1 MKPRRT
7 RDICLLIL
15 ALCALP
21 GAIAAPADGNIEV
34 AFSPHG
40 EATELVIKC
49 IDSARTS
56 IRVSS
61 YSFTSK
67 PIADALVRAHERG
80 IDVKVLMDKSQK
92 RHDTASYLSEMGVP
106 LRIDARHAIYH
117 NKFLVIDDRHVETG
131 SFNYTRAAQRS
142 NAENVLLVWNNP
154 SLAHQY
160 ADDWALHWQHSEPY
174 AARYRSSAAAA
185 QD

>member
-1 MKPRRT
+1 MKLRRT
-7 RDICLLIL
+7 RNICLFIL
-15 ALCALP
+15 AL
-21 GAIAAPADGNIEV
+21 GACCQAAADGAIEV

-40 EATELVIKC
+40 EATELVIKG

-92 RHDTASYLSEMGVP
+92 SQRHGAASYLAEMGVP

-117 NKFLVIDDRHVETG
+117 NKFLIIDDRHVETG
-131 SFNYTRAAQRS
+131 SFNYTSAAQRR

-174 AARYRSSAAAA
+174 EARWLRY
-185 QD
+185 